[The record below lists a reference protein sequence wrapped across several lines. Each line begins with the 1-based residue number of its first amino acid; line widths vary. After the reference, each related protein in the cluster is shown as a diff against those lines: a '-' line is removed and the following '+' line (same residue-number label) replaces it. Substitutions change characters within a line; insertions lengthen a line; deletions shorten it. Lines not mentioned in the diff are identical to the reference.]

1 MTVKY
6 HVCFRFVGVAVLLP
20 LLILPS
26 CKDGKEGN
34 AAPKYYPTE
43 ILAPVDRTV
52 QVRYPAVLRG
62 RQRVEVRP
70 QCSGLITQICIEE
83 GAMVRKGQIL
93 FVIDRAPYL
102 AALKTASANVAQAEA
117 RLANA
122 RLTLNGKE
130 ALLKENIISEYEWQT
145 ARNDLQAAEATLEQM
160 LAQYENAR
168 TELSYTEVK
177 SPVDGVAGM
186 IPYRVGVLVDR
197 NMAEPLVC
205 VSDTEEMFAYFSI
218 SENDELARNAKLGTQ
233 EIAFRSAN
241 RATPVANG
249 VIDAISGTVDTRT
262 GTINVR
268 ARIPNRDK
276 ILYDGSTG
284 TVLVS
289 SEKTN
294 CIVIPQTATYEIQNR
309 TFVYKVVNGRAVSA
323 SVEVEDIAGGR
334 EYIVLSGLKAGDKIV
349 TEGAGLLREGTEI
362 TERLC
367 KASAEAKFTWIMP
380 SRSQTSVE
388 NESITAKN
396 VSR

>member
-1 MTVKY
+1 MKNHIY
-6 HVCFRFVGVAVLLP
+6 FRFVGMTVLL
-20 LLILPS
+20 LMFSS
-26 CKDGKEGN
+26 CKDGKEVN
-34 AAPKYYPTE
+34 TAPKYYSTE
-43 ILAPVDRTV
+43 ILAPVNRTGQV
-52 QVRYPAVLRG
+52 QYPAVLKG
-62 RQRVEVRP
+62 RQSVEIRP
-70 QCSGLITQICIEE
+70 QCSGLITRICIEE
-83 GAMVRKGQIL
+83 GAKVRKGQLL
-93 FVIDRAPYL
+93 FVIDQAPYL
-102 AALKTASANVAQAEA
+102 SALKTASANVSQAEA
-117 RLANA
+117 RLATA

-130 ALLKENIISEYEWQT
+130 ALFKKNVISEYEWQT
-145 ARNDLQAAEATLEQM
+145 ARNDLKAAEATLEQM
-160 LAQYENAR
+160 QAQYDNAR

-186 IPYRVGVLVDR
+186 IPYRVGALVDR
-197 NMAEPLVC
+197 NIAEPLVC
-205 VSDTEEMFAYFSI
+205 VSDTEEMFAYFSV
-218 SENDELARNAKLGTQ
+218 SENDELARNARLGTQ

-241 RATPVANG
+241 RRTSVVNG
-249 VIDAISGTVDTRT
+249 VIDAVSGTVDART

-323 SVEVEDIAGGR
+323 SVEVEDIGNGR

-362 TERLC
+362 TE
-367 KASAEAKFTWIMP
+367 
-380 SRSQTSVE
+380 
-388 NESITAKN
+388 SITAKN
-396 VSR
+396 ASR